1 MKIEA
6 IMKIIEAIN
15 EILKTTAWPVVS
27 LITLFVLKAPIS
39 DLIRRFKKI
48 GYDKAGIEIESQN
61 LQKEDKEKTR
71 IEILGKES
79 NNANIEKALALFR
92 PETIE
97 FFENAVKQET
107 SLDSIKTSEEKEK
120 VLYRYS
126 QALYLIMH
134 FNKIY
139 ETIFG
144 SQLRLLQIL
153 NGSVN
158 EDKSSLSFIY
168 ENAKK
173 RDPKFYEN
181 YSNDQYLEYLK
192 SFGLILFETNGKIV
206 ITILGR
212 DFLKY
217 IIETGLSTEK
227 LN

>member
-1 MKIEA
+1 MQMET
-6 IMKIIEAIN
+6 IMKIMEVVN
-15 EILKTTAWPVVS
+15 ELLKTTIWPIVT

-61 LQKEDKEKTR
+61 PQKDDKDKTR

-79 NNANIEKALALFR
+79 NNENIEKALAQFR
-92 PETIE
+92 PETVAY
-97 FFENAVKQET
+97 FESAVKQET
-107 SLDSIKTSEEKEK
+107 SLDTFETPEEKEK

-139 ETIFG
+139 ESIFG

-158 EDKSSLSFIY
+158 EDKSSLRF
-168 ENAKK
+168 
-173 RDPKFYEN
+173 
-181 YSNDQYLEYLK
+181 
-192 SFGLILFETNGKIV
+192 
-206 ITILGR
+206 
-212 DFLKY
+212 FL
-217 IIETGLSTEK
+217 
-227 LN
+227 